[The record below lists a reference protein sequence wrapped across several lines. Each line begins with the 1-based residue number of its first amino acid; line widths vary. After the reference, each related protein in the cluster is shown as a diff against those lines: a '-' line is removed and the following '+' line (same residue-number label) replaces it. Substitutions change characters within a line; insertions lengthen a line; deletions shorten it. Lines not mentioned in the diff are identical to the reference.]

1 MAKRFF
7 SGQNPIGKRLCLD
20 ETFRMERA
28 FEIIGVVK
36 DAHYF
41 GLREAT
47 EPMIYQALW
56 RPGVR
61 SSSLAVRTGNDPRV
75 LTETIRREVAALDGT
90 IPVLG
95 ARTIAQEIDN
105 NVMQEKIVATLSSF
119 FGLLALVLAS
129 VGLYGVMAHAV
140 ARRTREI
147 GIRMA
152 LGAQAATVLWLV
164 LRDALLMVGVGSAVG
179 IPAALGLSRF
189 TGSILYGITPADPA
203 SFALATAVLL
213 GVAAVA
219 SLLPAQRATRIDPIA
234 ALRYE

>member
-1 MAKRFF
+1 M
-7 SGQNPIGKRLCLD
+7 PI
-20 ETFRMERA
+20 
-28 FEIIGVVK
+28 
-36 DAHYF
+36 
-41 GLREAT
+41 
-47 EPMIYQALW
+47 
-56 RPGVR
+56 
-61 SSSLAVRTGNDPRV
+61 
-75 LTETIRREVAALDGT
+75 ETIRREVAALDAA

-95 ARTIAQEIDN
+95 ARTIAAEIDN

-152 LGAQAATVLWLV
+152 LGAQAGSVLWLV
-164 LRDALLMVGVGSAVG
+164 LRDALLMVGVGSAAG
-179 IPAALGLSRF
+179 IPSALGLSRF
-189 TGSILYGITPADPA
+189 AGSILYGITPADPA

-213 GVAAVA
+213 GVAALA

>member
-1 MAKRFF
+1 M
-7 SGQNPIGKRLCLD
+7 
-20 ETFRMERA
+20 
-28 FEIIGVVK
+28 
-36 DAHYF
+36 
-41 GLREAT
+41 
-47 EPMIYQALW
+47 
-56 RPGVR
+56 
-61 SSSLAVRTGNDPRV
+61 
-75 LTETIRREVAALDGT
+75 LTEAVRREVAALDGA

-95 ARTIAQEIDN
+95 ARTIAAEIDN

-152 LGAQAATVLWLV
+152 LGAQAGSVLWLV
-164 LRDALLMVGVGSAVG
+164 LRDALLMVGVGSAAG

-189 TGSILYGITPADPA
+189 AGSILYGITPADPA

-213 GVAAVA
+213 GVAALA

>member
-7 SGQNPIGKRLCLD
+7 SGRNPIGMHLCLD

-28 FEIIGVVK
+28 FEVIGVVK

-47 EPMIYQALW
+47 EPMIYQAVW

-75 LTETIRREVAALDGT
+75 LTETIRREVAALDAA

-95 ARTIAQEIDN
+95 ARTIAAEIDN

-152 LGAQAATVLWLV
+152 LGATAADVLWMV
-164 LRDALLMVGVGSAVG
+164 LRDGAQLTLLGLAIGFPLAAGLALFLSRVLVGVSPLDPLVFTLA
-179 IPAALGLSRF
+179 PATLA
-189 TGSILYGITPADPA
+189 AA
-203 SFALATAVLL
+203 AALATYV
-213 GVAAVA
+213 
-219 SLLPAQRATRIDPIA
+219 PARRATAVTPLE
-234 ALRYE
+234 ALRAE